1 MRTHH
6 VTCDDDVE
14 LLAALASSRD
24 AGFEPLVRAYQRRV
38 YGLALRLSASPQ
50 DAEEIAQDTF
60 VRAYRALAGYGNDQI
75 RALALRAWLY
85 RIALNVFHNRVRVRR
100 VPTSPLE
107 LDDGDGPALRIEDGD
122 PRAHPE
128 QMLIASE
135 AERELAA
142 LVATLPRHLR
152 VGLVLRHVEGLGYAE
167 IATLLDAPVGTVKAH
182 VHRGAKLLRT
192 SLEAHNREEA
202 QREEAKVEALR

>member
-182 VHRGAKLLRT
+182 VHRGARLLRT